1 MKAASRAALMIAAV
15 VFLLPLSARCETR
28 EGTTEI
34 GLFGGYHFFQSN
46 HNLKDRPVFGGRVGY
61 NFSKH
66 FALEGVA
73 EIVKSR
79 VDDATLTD
87 GIEGEFRSPTDKVRV
102 NYYHIDAI
110 YNLLPESKFDP
121 FIAAGYG
128 LARYSPSISTKA
140 MSAFNFGVGAKYWMS
155 EDVALRFD
163 LRDNMVSEVFQ
174 EAFHNVEATI
184 GITFALGGKE
194 KPAPVQ
200 PVKVAPKPAPAP
212 QVVVKPEP
220 APPVVVAPPVIIYVT
235 EPEVE
240 KVIAIV
246 AAPKVEEKVII
257 IAFEDINFDF
267 DSSALTPEA
276 QTILKRNIQV
286 LKDNPKANVRLAGYT
301 SAAGTEEYN
310 QKLSERRAQAVSDYL
325 VKEGLISADR
335 LNTIGYGEKNPE
347 MYEANPANLHTEA
360 AMANKRVL
368 FVIVLK

>member
-1 MKAASRAALMIAAV
+1 
-15 VFLLPLSARCETR
+15 
-28 EGTTEI
+28 
-34 GLFGGYHFFQSN
+34 
-46 HNLKDRPVFGGRVGY
+46 
-61 NFSKH
+61 
-66 FALEGVA
+66 
-73 EIVKSR
+73 
-79 VDDATLTD
+79 
-87 GIEGEFRSPTDKVRV
+87 
-102 NYYHIDAI
+102 
-110 YNLLPESKFDP
+110 
-121 FIAAGYG
+121 
-128 LARYSPSISTKA
+128 
-140 MSAFNFGVGAKYWMS
+140 
-155 EDVALRFD
+155 
-163 LRDNMVSEVFQ
+163 
-174 EAFHNVEATI
+174 
-184 GITFALGGKE
+184 
-194 KPAPVQ
+194 
-200 PVKVAPKPAPAP
+200 VKVAPKPAPAP